1 MLDNHLKTADLIN
14 EFEKSFIKPVAKK
27 RDALYELMAQSTT
40 AEAKEKYDKI
50 DNQVRFLESMVG
62 YMRKCLN
69 TDALLIEHFER
80 MLNATT
86 TESYNTEIQ
95 KLKQIIYETNN

>member
-1 MLDNHLKTADLIN
+1 
-14 EFEKSFIKPVAKK
+14 
-27 RDALYELMAQSTT
+27 
-40 AEAKEKYDKI
+40 
-50 DNQVRFLESMVG
+50 MVG